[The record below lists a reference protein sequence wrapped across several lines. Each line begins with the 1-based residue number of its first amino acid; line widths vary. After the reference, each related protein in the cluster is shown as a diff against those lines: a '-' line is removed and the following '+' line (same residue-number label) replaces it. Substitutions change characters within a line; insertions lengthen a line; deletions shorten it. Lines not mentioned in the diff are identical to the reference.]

1 MGLKNHDGLPQAVSA
16 LSANQMGNMGRKA
29 NLHSYFLKCSTLAF
43 YQKYHSRK
51 PRISCQLQV
60 DSFYITKTHYFTVFH
75 IFRTTQPVTGQPSPT
90 GRTRITYDEK
100 DGVDAR
106 ISVGAYR

>member
-43 YQKYHSRK
+43 YQKYHSR
-51 PRISCQLQV
+51 
-60 DSFYITKTHYFTVFH
+60 
-75 IFRTTQPVTGQPSPT
+75 
-90 GRTRITYDEK
+90 
-100 DGVDAR
+100 
-106 ISVGAYR
+106 